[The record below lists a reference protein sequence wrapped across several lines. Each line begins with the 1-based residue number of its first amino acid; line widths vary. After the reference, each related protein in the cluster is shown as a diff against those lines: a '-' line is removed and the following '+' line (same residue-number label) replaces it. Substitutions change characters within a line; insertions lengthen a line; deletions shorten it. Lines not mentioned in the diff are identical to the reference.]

1 MSGEKYVLMKWKDGW
16 QEVIRIDGDAVG
28 FDKYY
33 VIERKEYFG
42 RMVYKM
48 PEENYPG
55 LVVIDRAPME
65 LEKMVMMEAGDGKRL
80 KQTSTYKEGDRIEY
94 NFEMENEEHRLV
106 DDVSKKV
113 KEALT
118 ASGVSA
124 KDVLAMPE
132 AERFKEIEA
141 IARQARIV
149 GSRNQEDV
157 VGFIRL
163 ILEKI

>member
-16 QEVIRIDGDAVG
+16 QEVIRIEGDAVG
-28 FDKYY
+28 FDKYF

-42 RMVYKM
+42 RLVYEM
-48 PEENYPG
+48 PEGKYPG

-65 LEKMVMMEAGDGKRL
+65 IEKMVMMEAGDGKRL
-80 KQTSTYKEGDRIEY
+80 KQTSTYREGDRIEY
-94 NFEMENEEHRLV
+94 NFEMENEKHRMV
-106 DDVSKKV
+106 DDVGKKV
-113 KEALT
+113 KEVLA

-124 KDVLAMPE
+124 KDILAMPE
-132 AERFKEIEA
+132 KERFKEIEA

-157 VGFIRL
+157 VGFMQL

>member
-65 LEKMVMMEAGDGKRL
+65 LEKMVMMEAGEGKRL

-141 IARQARIV
+141 IARQAGIV
-149 GSRNQEDV
+149 GGNQGDA

>member
-1 MSGEKYVLMKWKDGW
+1 MSGEKYVLMKWKDDW

-28 FDKYY
+28 IDKYF

-42 RMVYKM
+42 RLVYKM
-48 PEENYPG
+48 PEGKYPG
-55 LVVIDRAPME
+55 LVLIDRAPME
-65 LEKMVMMEAGDGKRL
+65 LEEMVMMEAGDGKRL
-80 KQTSTYKEGDRIEY
+80 KQTSTYREGDRIEY
-94 NFEMENEEHRLV
+94 NFEMKNEENRPV
-106 DDVSKKV
+106 DDVIKKV

-118 ASGVSA
+118 ANGVSA
-124 KDVLAMPE
+124 KDILAMPE

-141 IARQARIV
+141 IARQTHIV
-149 GSRNQEDV
+149 GSRNQEEV

>member
-28 FDKYY
+28 FDKYF

-42 RMVYKM
+42 RLVYKM
-48 PEENYPG
+48 PEGKYPG

-65 LEKMVMMEAGDGKRL
+65 IEKMVMMEAGDGKRL
-80 KQTSTYKEGDRIEY
+80 RQASTYREGDRIEY
-94 NFEMENEEHRLV
+94 NFEMENEEHRPV

-113 KEALT
+113 KEALA

-124 KDVLAMPE
+124 KNILAMPE
-132 AERFKEIEA
+132 AERFKAIEA

-149 GSRNQEDV
+149 GSRNQKDV